1 MRFQQLAVIIKNMNP
16 TTPGKRVL
24 LVEDDELIRELYQSE
39 LTNAGLEVDA
49 FANGNSALEAL
60 KTKQYDLA
68 LLDIMLPDTNGLTIL
83 KHIKETLQTKNLKV
97 VLLTNLGQESVIKE
111 GFALGAA
118 GYLIK
123 VSLNPDQVIKE
134 VQKFLEPEQSTIPTP
149 AA

>member
-1 MRFQQLAVIIKNMNP
+1 MNP
-16 TTPGKRVL
+16 TAPAPKVI

-49 FANGNSALEAL
+49 FANGNSAIASLDQ
-60 KTKQYDLA
+60 KTYDLA

-83 KHIKETLQTKNLKV
+83 KHIKENPKTKDLKA

-111 GFALGAA
+111 GFALGAE

-123 VSLNPDQVIKE
+123 VSLNPDQVVQE
-134 VQKFLEPEQSTIPTP
+134 VKKFLQPEPQVQTQPQ